1 MKKPELIELAGHI
14 ADAKRIAQQEV
25 DGMEDVGTC
34 NFDTLV
40 LVIPG
45 TKLKTLQGLGVDCYR
60 LRSYVAISARFGQAQ
75 RNTRGVEA
83 MARHLAGLGYKAC
96 VWYQAD

>member
-40 LVIPG
+40 LDIPG
-45 TKLKTLQGLGVDCYR
+45 TKLQTLQGLGVDCYR
-60 LRSYVAISARFGQAQ
+60 LRTYVAISARFGQAQ
-75 RNTRGVEA
+75 RNTSGVEA
-83 MARHLAGLGYKAC
+83 MAKHLAGLGYKAS